1 MRESKKTNLLRVEK
15 WEFTSACINN
25 QGVLSWPTKKV
36 DSERISCQIQHVHPL
51 LIFFSRYLEPFE
63 SSEKRNEK
71 EMASFTVTLS
81 GGAPWGFSMAGG
93 IDFNQPLNV
102 SKVTS
107 GGKAALKGIRPGL
120 CILQVSALDD

>member
-1 MRESKKTNLLRVEK
+1 
-15 WEFTSACINN
+15 
-25 QGVLSWPTKKV
+25 
-36 DSERISCQIQHVHPL
+36 
-51 LIFFSRYLEPFE
+51 
-63 SSEKRNEK
+63 
-71 EMASFTVTLS
+71 MASFTVTLS
-81 GGAPWGFSMAGG
+81 GGAPWGFSMTGG